1 MLRPK
6 RYLKV
11 WYLLT
16 VSAVMADLTHL
27 GSVVLF
33 LFGKVVRIA
42 VFAIFLLLLF
52 SGKRSLAGYS
62 LPQALIFY
70 LTFNLIDTITQI
82 FLRGAY
88 FFRRLVIAG
97 NLDFILVRPLSPLFL
112 VLFSHTDVIDFVV
125 FWPIFFLLAR
135 SLSHLPGLNP
145 GNLIFYVLLV
155 FSGLLVAASF
165 HILVI
170 SLAITTYE
178 VDNALMIYR
187 DLSSLGR
194 VPIDLYR
201 EPLRFVFTFVLP
213 IGIMMTFPVKALLGL
228 LSPPV
233 AILSVFI
240 SLVFFA
246 FSLRVWHGSLSLYA
260 SASS

>member
-1 MLRPK
+1 MNLK
-6 RYLKV
+6 RHLKV

-16 VSAVMADLTHL
+16 IGAVMVDLTRL
-27 GSVVLF
+27 GSVFLF
-33 LFGKVVRIA
+33 LFGKIVRIA
-42 VFAIFLLLLF
+42 VFAVFLLLLF

-62 LPQALIFY
+62 LDQALVFY
-70 LTFNLIDTITQI
+70 LTFNLIDTITQL

-88 FFRRLVIAG
+88 FFRRLVVAG
-97 NLDFILVRPLSPLFL
+97 DLDFILVRPLSPLLL
-112 VLFSHTDVIDFVV
+112 VLFSHTDVLDFVV
-125 FWPIFFLLAR
+125 FWPILFFLAR
-135 SLSHLPGLNP
+135 SLGHLPGLNP
-145 GNLIFYVLLV
+145 ASLVLYVLLI

-201 EPLRFVFTFVLP
+201 EPLRFIFTFVLP

-233 AILSVFI
+233 VVLSVFI
-240 SLVFFA
+240 SLAFLA
-246 FSLRVWHGSLSLYA
+246 FSLRVWHRSLSLYV